1 MTIDQSGASPSAV
14 QAVVVYD
21 GQVLLVRSHG
31 GWGLPTGTPDLAESP
46 EATAARV
53 VYELT
58 GYLVD
63 GSQTLR
69 DTAPAAVV
77 CQLLTESPSDGADVP
92 PEGIRWTAIEEAAE
106 AALPEAVRT
115 YLLGHRPV

>member
-1 MTIDQSGASPSAV
+1 MTIDQADASPSSV
-14 QAVVVYD
+14 QAVTVYD
-21 GQVLLVRSHG
+21 GQVLLVRRQGDWS
-31 GWGLPTGTPDLAESP
+31 LPAGTPEPAETP

-77 CQLLTESPSDGADVP
+77 CQLLTESPSGGAALA
-92 PEGIRWTAIEEAAE
+92 PEQIRWTAIEQAAGTG
-106 AALPEAVRT
+106 LPEAVRT